1 MLVMRP
7 HSYRSPMRKKIG
19 RMIPIYFPPDVI
31 TKHFIHWRGSTHP
44 DTDRN
49 VETLIKVSRG
59 PMVCLVVRI

>member
-1 MLVMRP
+1 
-7 HSYRSPMRKKIG
+7 MRKKIG